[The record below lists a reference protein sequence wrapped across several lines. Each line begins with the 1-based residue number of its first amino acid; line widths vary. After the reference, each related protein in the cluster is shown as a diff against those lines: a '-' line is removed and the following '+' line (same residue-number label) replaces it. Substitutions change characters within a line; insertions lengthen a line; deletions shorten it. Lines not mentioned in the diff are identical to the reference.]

1 MANNNNFHKY
11 NANYVLKDYFKDRDT
26 YNFKHGLEFGLSS
39 NLSSS
44 PTGNAKMNLDE
55 DPTIFGFDMIILDKS
70 PLFNQID
77 SFIDLGYD
85 NDIQEI
91 KGRDELYNMFIMQFS
106 KFFNV
111 DDRDSS
117 RGDFKTDGRFNSF
130 KTHYL
135 KGVKGLDK
143 LIHHTGMGYEEGKRQ
158 MTEFGKDKITFNLSE
173 DVGINAGYLSNLYRT
188 LVYSKK
194 NGRQVIPENLLR
206 FDMAIIVS
214 EVRKFNR
221 VSNALAE
228 SMKNE
233 TESISTF
240 NDNISRYIFRLY
252 DCQLD
257 FNNFSFSDSINQGDS
272 MNVSEGLEFDVYYKY
287 VGLEMEKFDFAPD
300 NVDNIWYLNDQRNYP
315 TSYQINPDLDS
326 SINRDTSALKD
337 DKSPNRPMDWKY
349 LMNSTINSVDQKE
362 YEFDFPMVKS
372 NYQKVEMRVRDE
384 NEKIEDDQGSFK
396 KGLNFL
402 IQRTNEQLQTKFI
415 QARSKLISGLAS
427 KIRSATGL
435 RNISAPDNVYAGTN
449 LAQFALGKIT
459 DFANLAVGTAL
470 SKGAGFLNEKSQG
483 MENSVFDIANRGVNK
498 AKGLGDVPDSAGDK
512 TSGGDIPNVYE

>member
-11 NANYVLKDYFKDRDT
+11 NSQYVLRDYFKDRDT

-55 DPTIFGFDMIILDKS
+55 DPTIFGFDMVILDKS

-85 NDIQEI
+85 SNIKEI
-91 KGRDELYNMFIMQFS
+91 KGREELYQMFIMQFS

-111 DDRDSS
+111 DDRE
-117 RGDFKTDGRFNSF
+117 RGDFKVDGRFNSF

-135 KGVKGLDK
+135 KGVKNLDK

-158 MTEFGKDKITFNLSE
+158 MSEFGKDKITFSLSE

-194 NGRQVIPENLLR
+194 SGRQVIPENLLR
-206 FDMAIIVS
+206 FDMSIIIS

-221 VSNALAE
+221 VSNVLAE

-233 TESISTF
+233 TEMISTF
-240 NDNISRYIFRLY
+240 NDNISRYVFTLY

-257 FNNFSFSDSINQGDS
+257 FNKFSFNDSINQGDS
-272 MNVSEGLEFDVYYKY
+272 MNTSEGLEFDVYYKY
-287 VGLEMEKFDFAPD
+287 VGMEMEKFDFEPD
-300 NVDNIWYLNDQRNYP
+300 NIDLRWYLNDLKETP
-315 TSYQINPDLDS
+315 TSYQTNPDADS
-326 SINRDTSALKD
+326 DINKETTASQD
-337 DKSPNRPMDWKY
+337 DKTPNRPIDWRY
-349 LMNSTINSVDQKE
+349 SMNTTLNSVDPKE
-362 YEFDFPMVKS
+362 YEFDFPMVRS
-372 NYQKVEMRVRDE
+372 NYQKAEMRVRSE
-384 NEKIEDDQGSFK
+384 NEKIEDSQGSFK
-396 KGLNFL
+396 TGLNNL
-402 IQRTNEQLQTKFI
+402 IQKTNEQLQTRFI

-435 RNISAPDNVYAGTN
+435 RNISSPDNVYAGTN
-449 LAQFALGKIT
+449 LAQFALGKVR

-470 SKGAGFLNEKSQG
+470 SKGSGFLNEKSQG
-483 MENSVFDIANRGVNK
+483 MENSVFDVANRGVNR
-498 AKGLGDVPDSAGDK
+498 AKGLGDVPNSLGDR
-512 TSGGDIPNVYE
+512 TTGGDIPNVYE